1 MNELLNLRLRGVK
14 LLTAIGWASTGA
26 LLLLALI
33 FDLRNEA
40 QAVTASILM
49 NLLPTWFA
57 RQRRYDFQVGSILG
71 VMAAVQPAL
80 LVYLLDGHPWQMEG
94 HMYFFAGLAALT
106 LLCDW
111 RPIAVAT
118 VIIAAHHLLL
128 SYIAPEWVFIGSG
141 DLARVMVHAVAVGL
155 VLGVL
160 GPVMVH
166 MSRLI
171 VAQAEARRSSEESA
185 SAAGAALAA
194 AQAAETQAESE
205 RERRKEAERL
215 ANADARRNE
224 LLALATAFESSVA
237 KVVQSV
243 AAAADQLEQAAEN
256 MHRFANDAG
265 EQSSAAANE
274 AQLASRNALDVSARV
289 SELSKSIASI
299 AAAAE
304 QQAELGEGAHR
315 TSRTGQSAID
325 SLSERSADI
334 ESLVTLIESVAA
346 QTNMLALN
354 ATIEAA
360 RAGDAGRGF
369 AVVAAEVKDLAGKA
383 AGATGQIT
391 ELVSGVGSSADEA
404 RQAVEQISQGMGE
417 LAQAAALMRRE
428 IADQRSVAS
437 MIENSAADS
446 AAGADAIA
454 RRVGEVARS
463 TSEAAHQLEEVKASA
478 ASLGKIADGLQAATD
493 SFLSKLRAA

>member
-14 LLTAIGWASTGA
+14 LLTAIGWASTAA
-26 LLLLALI
+26 LLLLTLI

-40 QAVTASILM
+40 QAVAASILM

-160 GPVMVH
+160 GPVMIH

-171 VAQAEARRSSEESA
+171 VAQAEARQSSEESA
-185 SAAGAALAA
+185 SAASEALAA

-243 AAAADQLEQAAEN
+243 GAAADQLEQAAEN

-274 AQLASRNALDVSARV
+274 AQLASRNALEVSARV
-289 SELSKSIASI
+289 SELSNSIASI

-325 SLSERSADI
+325 NLSARSADI
-334 ESLVTLIESVAA
+334 EGLVTLIESVAA

-391 ELVSGVGSSADEA
+391 ELVTGVGSSADEA

-437 MIENSAADS
+437 MIESSAADS

-454 RRVGEVARS
+454 QRVSEVARS